1 MPSPKGLLPAGDRS
15 VCPVA
20 NVLDLLGDRWTLL
33 VVRDLLF
40 FRKVRYNELADTLER
55 IPTNILADRLRRLE
69 AAGIVEKG
77 AYQDR
82 PVRYEYRLTARG
94 MDLLPVLREMIGWAK
109 RHIAITGKR
118 PRIRAGRSTGS
129 PGELEPRRGKAHRRL
144 PRFVRPADPP
154 A

>member
-1 MPSPKGLLPAGDRS
+1 
-15 VCPVA
+15 
-20 NVLDLLGDRWTLL
+20 VLDLLGDRWTLL

-129 PGELEPRRGKAHRRL
+129 RRARASALKGAQAPPAIRSPRRPTRL
-144 PRFVRPADPP
+144 EAG
-154 A
+154 